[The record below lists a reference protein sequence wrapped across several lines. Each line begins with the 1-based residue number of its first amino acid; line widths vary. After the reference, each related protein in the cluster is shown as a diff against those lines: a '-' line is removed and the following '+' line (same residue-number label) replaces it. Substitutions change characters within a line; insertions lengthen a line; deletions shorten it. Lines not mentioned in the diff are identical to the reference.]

1 MTHPTLPSVFHEPM
15 IGFVAYLQQV
25 RFYSKHTA
33 MAYQSD
39 LTKLARSAVARH
51 ITDWQA
57 VQADTIRQALND
69 ARLDGLGAKSCQR
82 LLSSWRS
89 FFAYQQRNNV
99 RRSNPAVGI
108 ASPKTDK
115 KLPSYLDTDEVHF
128 LLDAPVDPMDPLQ
141 VRDRAM
147 LELTYSSGLRL
158 SELANLQLTDIDL
171 ADQSVRVTGKGNK
184 VRLLPLGAKAVQAL
198 GLWLKSRLL
207 LDKQATQ
214 ALFISQRGGGLTP
227 RTIQLRMAKTAS
239 ILGIKLHPH
248 MLRHSFA
255 SHLLQSSGDLRAVQ
269 ELLGHADISTTQVY
283 THLDY
288 QHLAAVYDK
297 AHPRAKKT

>member
-1 MTHPTLPSVFHEPM
+1 MTTTAAFKEPVDAF
-15 IGFVAYLQQV
+15 IDYQQQV

-33 MAYQSD
+33 MAYRRDLAKLIQSAESRN
-39 LTKLARSAVARH
+39 LST
-51 ITDWQA
+51 WQE

-82 LLSSWRS
+82 LLSTWRS
-89 FFAYQQRNNV
+89 FFAHQQRNGV
-99 RRSNPAVGI
+99 RKTNPVIGI
-108 ASPKTDK
+108 ISPKSSK
-115 KLPSYLDTDEVHF
+115 KLPSYLDTDEVTH
-128 LLDAPVDPMDPLQ
+128 LLDGSLDQSDPIQ

-184 VRLLPLGAKAVQAL
+184 VRLLPLGKQAMESL
-198 GLWLKSRLL
+198 ALWLKSRMQ
-207 LDKQATQ
+207 LDKQVSQ
-214 ALFISQRGGGLTP
+214 ALFISRRGHSISP
-227 RTIQLRMAKTAS
+227 RNIQLRMAKMAS
-239 ILGIKLHPH
+239 AMGLKLHPH

-255 SHLLQSSGDLRAVQ
+255 SHILQSSGDLRAVQ

-288 QHLAAVYDK
+288 QHLARVYDS
-297 AHPRAKKT
+297 AHPRAKK

>member
-1 MTHPTLPSVFHEPM
+1 MQKPLLPSVFNKPM
-15 IGFVAYLQQV
+15 IEFADYLQQV

-33 MAYQSD
+33 MAYQRD
-39 LTKLARSAVARH
+39 LSKLADSAISRDIAN
-51 ITDWQA
+51 WQA
-57 VQADTIRQALND
+57 VQADTVRQALND
-69 ARLDGLGAKSCQR
+69 ARLAGLGAKSCQR

-89 FFAYQQRNNV
+89 FFAHQQRHNL
-99 RRSNPAVGI
+99 RASNPAVGI
-108 ASPKTDK
+108 AAPKTDK
-115 KLPSYLDTDEVHF
+115 KLPNYLDTDEVNF
-128 LLDAPVDPMDPLQ
+128 LLDTPIEPTDPLQ

-158 SELANLQLTDIDL
+158 SELANLQLTDVDV

-184 VRLLPLGAKAVQAL
+184 VRLLPLGTKAVEIL
-198 GLWLKSRLL
+198 RVWLTSRLL
-207 LDKQATQ
+207 FDKQTTQ
-214 ALFISQRGGGLTP
+214 ALFLSQRGGALTP
-227 RTIQLRMAKTAS
+227 RAIQLRMAKTAS
-239 ILGIKLHPH
+239 LLGIKLHPH

-288 QHLAAVYDK
+288 QHLAQVYDN